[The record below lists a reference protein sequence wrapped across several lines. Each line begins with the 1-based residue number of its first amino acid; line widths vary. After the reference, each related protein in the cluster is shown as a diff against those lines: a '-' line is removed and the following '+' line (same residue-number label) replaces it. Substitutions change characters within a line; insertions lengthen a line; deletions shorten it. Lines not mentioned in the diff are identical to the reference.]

1 MNEIKGKF
9 NEVIRRLQ
17 TSKRIK
23 IKNNADLCKTLEK
36 SPGYVSRMKSKNEF
50 PIKWAFIIGQKFNEC
65 PIWIMTGKHR
75 QNCTEKK
82 LAVLFGNW
90 MEIKEKE
97 DPRNEVIIE
106 VELEKAFP
114 EFKTWKE
121 KQFWNSKTE

>member
-1 MNEIKGKF
+1 MIENQGKF
-9 NEVIRRLQ
+9 DEIMKRLQ
-17 TSKRIK
+17 TSKKTK
-23 IKNNADLCKTLEK
+23 IKSHAELCRVLEK
-36 SPGYVSRMKSKNEF
+36 NSGYVYKMKSKNEF

-75 QNCTEKK
+75 PNCTEKK
-82 LAVLFGNW
+82 LAVLFGKW
-90 MEIKEKE
+90 MEIKEEE